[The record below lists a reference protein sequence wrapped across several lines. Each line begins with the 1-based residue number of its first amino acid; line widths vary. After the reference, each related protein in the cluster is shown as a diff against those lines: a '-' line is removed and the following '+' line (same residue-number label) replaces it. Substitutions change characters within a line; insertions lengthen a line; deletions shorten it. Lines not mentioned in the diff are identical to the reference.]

1 MKDRLDFYN
10 SYNQEHRIFN
20 NRVQR
25 FWAIFGILF
34 SIYTLITLDDVWLF
48 LLTLAMMTTICAWG
62 LNIVSGFAGQISLAH
77 GAFIGIGTYT
87 AFVLGGNIG
96 SSVLSYGLDMVIW
109 LPLSGIVPMLFGILI
124 SPVTSK
130 LKGLNLGLFSI
141 GIVYFVLHIFQNFRS
156 VTGGSGLGRKSP
168 DFIFL
173 GFNFENGITV
183 GNLVL
188 NENNLIALFTL
199 MVLTLSGFG
208 VKNISRT
215 KTGRAFFSI
224 RDRDIAAEAI
234 GVDLLR
240 YKGIAYAISSFYAGI
255 CGALLFTFTGGV
267 EPNQFNFVY
276 SVTFIAIVIIGG
288 AGTVL
293 GPLFGSF
300 FFILMPSVI
309 QEIIHFFGLFEQ
321 SSLLNL
327 AQIERLVF
335 GIFIIV
341 FLIFEPRGLWG
352 IWFRLRNYFKAWPF
366 SY

>member
-1 MKDRLDFYN
+1 MKNRLDFYN
-10 SYNQEHRIFN
+10 SYKEEHRIFKN
-20 NRVQR
+20 KVQR
-25 FWAIFGILF
+25 FWALFG
-34 SIYTLITLDDVWLF
+34 LINSLYLLMTFDNVWLF
-48 LLTLAMMTTICAWG
+48 LITLAMMTTIGAWG

-87 AFVLGGNIG
+87 AFVLGGKIG
-96 SSVLSYGLDMVIW
+96 SSVLSYGLDMAIW
-109 LPLSGIVPMLFGILI
+109 LPLSGLVPMLFGIII

-141 GIVYFVLHIFQNFRS
+141 GIVYFALHMFQNFRS

-168 DFIFL
+168 DFILF
-173 GFNFENGITV
+173 GFNFENGLTIL
-183 GNLVL
+183 NLNV
-188 NENNLIALFTL
+188 NEGQLIALFTL
-199 MVLTLSGFG
+199 FILILSGFG
-208 VKNISRT
+208 VKNIART

-300 FFILMPSVI
+300 FFILMPTII
-309 QEIIHFFGLFEQ
+309 QESIHFFGLFEGGA
-321 SSLLNL
+321 LLNL

-335 GIFIIV
+335 GAFIII